1 MTTAVRERNR
11 KRLKRVMLDTRTK
24 MYTGRLVNG
33 VASTAGA
40 PTNKT
45 WVRYPA
51 NSTEETLAWGNV
63 LRPDV
68 PVWVQKNKLGQNEI
82 VGVEYV
88 EGTVKWDNALETVG
102 ARPIINEIQPT
113 SVGEFGILPGRIG
126 ASPLGSTYIRIQ
138 AFEHRGGRYPTKDVD
153 VGDEYPTLDGAY
165 RRIGVYVDPNTNT
178 ETVFGGEEVF
188 DRNDFT
194 DADKLSVPDNM
205 YPVGAVIVYDD
216 NDISSANTFEDW
228 RLHHSSKGS
237 GAASGLP
244 AFGSQEVVT
253 IASGVLD
260 LSGAT
265 GRNIVVAAESGT
277 SDTVD
282 SITGLG
288 DGEAAVFQADT
299 GDAIAFAHNAGVLNL
314 YNGTNIALSGSD
326 LLLLVGRGGGEVTQ
340 PVDEKG
346 GTGGGGSVSLLLD
359 YTNNS
364 VGINGTAVTATNTL
378 DIFANQSFTVASS
391 GSGIVEFSMRGVVLA
406 NSSGSQV
413 GTRLVIDSAGTPLNV
428 PLGGGTPTSN
438 FPNVLAGS
446 APVKVSGLSVGSHT
460 VKLQVLN
467 AAGASIAVYCRS
479 LASEAE
485 YVGLQVTQLP

>member
-11 KRLKRVMLDTRTK
+11 KRLKRVMMDTRTK

-68 PVWVQKNKLGQNEI
+68 PVWVQKNKQGQNEI

-126 ASPLGSTYIRIQ
+126 ASPSGSTYIRIQ
-138 AFEHRGGRYPTKDVD
+138 AFEHRGGRYPTTDVD
-153 VGDEYPTLDGAY
+153 VGAEYPTLDGAY
-165 RRIGVYVDPNTNT
+165 RRIGVYVDPDTNT

-194 DADKLSVPDNM
+194 DADKLSVPDGM

-244 AFGSQEVVT
+244 AFGAQQLVAISG
-253 IASGVLD
+253 GVLD
-260 LSGAT
+260 VNSYIAT
-265 GRNIVVAAESGT
+265 THNFLVAAESGT
-277 SDTVD
+277 ADTVD
-282 SITGLG
+282 SIVGLG
-288 DGEAAVFQADT
+288 DGEAAVFQADA
-299 GDAIAFAHNAGVLNL
+299 GDTITFAHDAGVLNL
-314 YNGTNIALSGSD
+314 YNGANIALSGSD
-326 LLLLVGRGGGEVTQ
+326 LLLLVGRGVGEVTQ
-340 PVDEKG
+340 PVDENS
-346 GTGGGGSVSLLLD
+346 GGGGGAALVSDRKSYGSGDFSTSSTTFVVINSALD
-359 YTNNS
+359 ITLSTGARRCLVAWTLTVVPGTGQAQVDVEIDGSRAGGGYGLAHTGGN
-364 VGINGTAVTATNTL
+364 GINQNLSGSYLTDALSAGSHTFKLMVRVDGGSATFRA
-378 DIFANQSFTVASS
+378 DSS
-391 GSGIVEFSMRGVVLA
+391 GSPAIFSVVELYA
-406 NSSGSQV
+406 
-413 GTRLVIDSAGTPLNV
+413 
-428 PLGGGTPTSN
+428 
-438 FPNVLAGS
+438 
-446 APVKVSGLSVGSHT
+446 
-460 VKLQVLN
+460 
-467 AAGASIAVYCRS
+467 
-479 LASEAE
+479 
-485 YVGLQVTQLP
+485 